1 MEIELL
7 EVAKRYRF
15 EWIFK
20 KINYHFQPQHR
31 YAILGNNGTGKS
43 TFLKIL
49 SGHLT
54 PSKGKIIFTYSG
66 NTLEIEEVYQHVAYA
81 APYIDL
87 IEEFTLREAI
97 DFHQKFKPLQDGLNT
112 EALINLLGFQ
122 KSVDKEIK
130 FFSSGMKQRLKLA
143 LTIGSKAK
151 ILLLDEPTT
160 NLDQQ
165 GMDWYQEL
173 LDNYSDDRLLIIA
186 SNVKADY
193 ERCTH
198 FLNIMDFK

>member
-20 KINYHFQPQHR
+20 KINYHFEPQHR

-66 NTLEIEEVYQHVAYA
+66 NTLEIEEVYQHVAC
-81 APYIDL
+81 
-87 IEEFTLREAI
+87 
-97 DFHQKFKPLQDGLNT
+97 
-112 EALINLLGFQ
+112 LLYTSPSPRDQRG
-122 KSVDKEIK
+122 SRMP
-130 FFSSGMKQRLKLA
+130 SSA
-143 LTIGSKAK
+143 
-151 ILLLDEPTT
+151 
-160 NLDQQ
+160 
-165 GMDWYQEL
+165 
-173 LDNYSDDRLLIIA
+173 
-186 SNVKADY
+186 
-193 ERCTH
+193 
-198 FLNIMDFK
+198 